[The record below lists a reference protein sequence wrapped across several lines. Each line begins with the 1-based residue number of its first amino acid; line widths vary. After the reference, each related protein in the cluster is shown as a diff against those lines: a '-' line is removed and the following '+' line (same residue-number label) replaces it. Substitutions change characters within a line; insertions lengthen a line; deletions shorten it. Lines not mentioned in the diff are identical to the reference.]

1 MKKSKIVDLVL
12 FYNEK
17 DILKKRLSY
26 MSEVVDLTIVVNY
39 GNLNLNFLGENVYE
53 IKIDGYFDSIG
64 DRIYDGIVRLFGNK
78 YFKYHDNFIYSKV
91 FEIPDLSTLLDKFNE
106 VDANDN
112 FIFQKKLMWSE
123 SYKTIV
129 NHTGP
134 VLLKYKNIQLL
145 KSIFDYYN
153 KSKNDLININLKSD
167 CGWNIQTFQKDEEFL
182 KSLNFWK
189 NSDVSLKDVFY
200 NKTSLYDLDYP
211 NTRLVINQDLDLPK
225 PFKSLSNKINLR
237 NPIKVLITNVLSD
250 IESSNYDLKI
260 LISDNNIDIENVVVH
275 NPKSPSRVLYGN
287 KSYNN
292 FKEDFKLD
300 NLLYTLKEFDLID
313 NDTIDIKIKSE
324 SYDSDFTKIYGEFR
338 KSIPSELIKISSS
351 SGTFP
356 KSFSALFERLRFR

>member
-1 MKKSKIVDLVL
+1 MG
-12 FYNEK
+12 
-17 DILKKRLSY
+17 
-26 MSEVVDLTIVVNY
+26 EVVDLTIVVNY

-53 IKIDGYFDSIG
+53 IKIDGHFDSID
-64 DRIYDGIVRLFGNK
+64 DRIYDGIVRLFGDK

-91 FEIPDLSTLLDKFNE
+91 FEIPDLTTLVDEFNK
-106 VDANDN
+106 VDANAN
-112 FIFQKKLMWSE
+112 FLFQKKLMWSE
-123 SYKTIV
+123 SYETII

-134 VLLKYKNIQLL
+134 VLLKYKDIQLS

-153 KSKNDLININLKSD
+153 KSKNDLINITLKSN

-189 NSDVSLKDVFY
+189 NSDISFKDVIY

-225 PFKSLSNKINLR
+225 LFKSLSNKINLR
-237 NPIKVLITNVLSD
+237 NPIKVLITNVLGD
-250 IESSNYDLKI
+250 IESSNHDLKI
-260 LISDNNIDIENVVVH
+260 LISDNNIDIGNVVVH
-275 NPKSPSRVLYGN
+275 NPKLPSRVLYGN
-287 KSYNN
+287 KSYND